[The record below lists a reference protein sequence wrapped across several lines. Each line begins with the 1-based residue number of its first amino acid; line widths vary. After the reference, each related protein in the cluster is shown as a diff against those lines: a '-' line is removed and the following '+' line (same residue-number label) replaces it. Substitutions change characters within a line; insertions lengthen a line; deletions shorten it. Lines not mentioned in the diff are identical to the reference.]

1 MNDIS
6 KLFTLPFQDPVLI
19 FAFALIIFLI
29 IPLVFERLH
38 VPSIIGLL
46 LIGAVVGPNGF
57 GLLERDTTF
66 ILLGQVG
73 LLYIMFVAG
82 LEIDLAGFLRNRNRS
97 LGFGAATFFLPQ
109 VLGTLM
115 SVYFLG
121 YGWLTSILIAS
132 MFASHTLLA
141 YPIASRLGINRNDAV
156 TTTVGGTIIT
166 DTAALLVL
174 AVVAAA
180 SMGEIGPRF
189 WLTLIPSVLI
199 YGFVVLRGL
208 PPLGRWFFRSVR
220 GGGIAEFSF
229 ILAAVYLCAFLAEL
243 AGLEPIIG
251 AFLAGLALNRL
262 VPGTSPLMNRIEFL
276 GNAIFIPFFLVATGM
291 LVDFQL
297 LISDRSAWLVAG
309 SMAVA
314 VTVTKY
320 LAAIVTQRIFK
331 YSHDEG
337 MVIFGLSVPQAAATL
352 AAAFVGIEIGLFDGA
367 ILNGTILM
375 ILVTCLIG
383 PYVTQIYGRRVATAD
398 SLAIFKAGDAP
409 QRIMIPL
416 SNPQT
421 AQGLMDV
428 AFMLRSKSSGEAVFP
443 ISVVRE
449 AHDVQ
454 RRVAQAERLLGHT
467 VVVAAEADVPSIPLT
482 RVDKNPATA
491 LIRAATEQRISDIII
506 GWNGQKSAQQR
517 IFGGIIDRVVEQAQQ
532 QVLVCKL
539 EHAVNITRR
548 VVVTLPPYIDYH
560 PGFYKAIQTLKQLV
574 EQLGVKVVVLAVQGD
589 VNRIE
594 QRFSDV
600 EGKMDATFIGVTS
613 WRALL
618 QLLDQETTRDDIV
631 MVFSARSGT
640 VAYDAFLDRL
650 PSELAG
656 RGLSFIV
663 LFPSRLMMAD
673 EPHTQVAP
681 LANLRREHILFD
693 QSVTSFKEAI
703 SRLLASKFAEDSNL
717 HKSIAQLLSEDETS
731 YTTEVLPGVLL
742 PHAHVKGLT
751 ESTLLIGIF
760 PHGIAH
766 AKASEPVRLV
776 AFLLS
781 PLELSSQEHLTCLSD
796 VAHWFS
802 ETTDNIDLARLNDE
816 TRAKNWLLAAATGG
830 EPPLSLVTG

>member
-6 KLFTLPFQDPVLI
+6 KLFTVPFQDPVLI

-29 IPLVFERLH
+29 IPLVFERLN
-38 VPSIIGLL
+38 VPSIIGL
-46 LIGAVVGPNGF
+46 IVVGAVVGPNGF

-66 ILLGQVG
+66 VLLGQVG

-121 YGWLTSILIAS
+121 YDWLTSILIAS

-180 SMGEIGPRF
+180 SIGEIGLRF
-189 WLTLIPSVLI
+189 WLTLIPSVII
-199 YGFVVLRGL
+199 YTFVVLRGL

-262 VPGTSPLMNRIEFL
+262 VPTTSPLMNRIEFL

-314 VTVTKY
+314 VTITKY

-383 PYVTQIYGRRVATAD
+383 PYITQIYGRRVATAD
-398 SLAIFKAGDAP
+398 SLAVFKPGEAP
-409 QRIMIPL
+409 QRIMVPL
-416 SNPQT
+416 ANPQT
-421 AQGLMDV
+421 AQGLMDI
-428 AFMLRSKSSGEAVFP
+428 AFMLRQKNSTEAIFP

-449 AHDVQ
+449 AHDVP
-454 RRVAQAERLLGHT
+454 RRVAQAERLLGHA

-482 RVDKNPATA
+482 RVDRNPASA
-491 LIRAATEQRISDIII
+491 LIRAATEQRISDIVI
-506 GWNGQKSAQQR
+506 GWNGQSPAPQR
-517 IFGGIIDRVVEQAQQ
+517 IFGGIIDRVVDQAPQ
-532 QVLVCKL
+532 QVLVCRL
-539 EHAVNITRR
+539 EHAVNTTRR
-548 VVVTLPPYIDYH
+548 MVVVLPQFIEYN
-560 PGFYKAIQTLKQLV
+560 PGFYKAVQTLKQLS
-574 EQLGVKVVVLAVQGD
+574 EQLGVKVIVLAVQAD
-589 VNRIE
+589 VIRLE
-594 QRFSDV
+594 QRFSEV
-600 EGKMDATFIGVTS
+600 EGKMDTTFIGVTS

-618 QLLDQETTRDDIV
+618 QLLDQETTHDDIV
-631 MVFSARSGT
+631 IVFSARSGT
-640 VAYDAFLDRL
+640 VAYDPFLDRL
-650 PSELAG
+650 PGELG
-656 RGLSFIV
+656 DRHFSFIA
-663 LFPSRLMMAD
+663 LYPSRLMLAD
-673 EPHTQVAP
+673 EPHTEVTP
-681 LANLRREHILFD
+681 LANLKREHIVFD
-693 QSVTSFKEAI
+693 SSISTFNEAMNL
-703 SRLLASKFAEDSNL
+703 LLASKISEDSGLYRNIVRVL
-717 HKSIAQLLSEDETS
+717 TEEENS
-731 YTTEVLPGVLL
+731 YTTEVLPGILL
-742 PHAHVKGLT
+742 PHAHIRGLT
-751 ESTLLIGIF
+751 ESVLLIGIF
-760 PHGIAH
+760 PHGIKH
-766 AKASEPVRLV
+766 EQASEPVRLV

-781 PLELSSQEHLTCLSD
+781 PLELSPQEHLTCLSD

-802 ETTDNIDLARLNDE
+802 ETTDNIDLASLSDE
-816 TRAKNWLLAAATGG
+816 AYAKDWLLAAATGS
-830 EPPLSLVTG
+830 EPPLSPVTG

>member
-6 KLFTLPFQDPVLI
+6 KLFSAPFQDPVLI

-29 IPLVFERLH
+29 IPLVFDRLNI
-38 VPSIIGLL
+38 PSIIGLL

-57 GLLERDTTF
+57 GLLARDTTF

-97 LGFGAATFFLPQ
+97 LGFGAATFVLPQ

-115 SVYFLG
+115 AVYFLG
-121 YGWLTSILIAS
+121 YGWLTSILMAS

-141 YPIASRLGINRNDAV
+141 YPIASRLGITRNDAV

-180 SMGEIGPRF
+180 STGEIGPGF
-189 WLTLIPSVLI
+189 WLTLIPSVMI

-262 VPGTSPLMNRIEFL
+262 VPSSSALMNRIEFL

-320 LAAIVTQRIFK
+320 LAAMVTRRIFN
-331 YSHDEG
+331 YSPDEG

-367 ILNGTILM
+367 ILNGVILM
-375 ILVTCLIG
+375 ILATCLIG

-398 SLAIFKAGDAP
+398 SLAVFRPGDAP

-416 SNPQT
+416 ANPQT
-421 AQGLMDV
+421 APRLMDI
-428 AFMLRSKSSGEAVFP
+428 AFMLRPKSSREAVFP

-454 RRVAQAERLLGHT
+454 KRVAQAERLLGH
-467 VVVAAEADVPSIPLT
+467 VVVIAAEADVPSIPLT
-482 RVDKNPATA
+482 RVDQNPASA
-491 LIRAATEQRISDIII
+491 LVRAATEQRISDIVI

-517 IFGGIIDRVVEQAQQ
+517 IFGGIIDRVVAQAQQ
-532 QVLVCKL
+532 QILVCKL
-539 EHAVNITRR
+539 DHSVNVTRR
-548 VVVTLPPYIDYH
+548 IIVTLPPFIDYH
-560 PGFYKAIQTLKQLV
+560 PGLYKAIQTLKQLAD
-574 EQLGVKVVVLAVQGD
+574 QLGVSVLALAVQGD
-589 VNRIE
+589 VTKLK
-594 QRFSDV
+594 QRFDDI
-600 EGKMDATFIGVTS
+600 EGNLTVHFESMPS
-613 WRALL
+613 WRTLL
-618 QLLDQETTRDDIV
+618 QRLEQETTRDDIV
-631 MVFSARSGT
+631 IVVSARAGT
-640 VAYDAFLDRL
+640 VTHDPFLDRL
-650 PSELAG
+650 PAELAE
-656 RGLSFIV
+656 RNYSFIV
-663 LFPSRLMMAD
+663 LFPSRLMMV
-673 EPHTQVAP
+673 EKPHAEVTP
-681 LANLRREHILFD
+681 LANLKREHILFD
-693 QSVTSFKEAI
+693 RQVTSFKDAI
-703 SRLLASKFAEDSNL
+703 SSLLASAFAEDGSL
-717 HKSIAQLLSEDETS
+717 RKSVARLLSEDDSS

-742 PHAHVKGLT
+742 PHAHVKGVT
-751 ESTLLIGIF
+751 ESTLLIGVF

-766 AKASEPVRLV
+766 AKASEPIRLV

-781 PLELSSQEHLTCLSD
+781 PLELSPQEHLTHLSD

-802 ETTDNIDLARLNDE
+802 ETTQGIDLASLSDE
-816 TRAKNWLLAAATGG
+816 GYAKDWLLAAAAGG
-830 EPPLSLVTG
+830 RQPLSPVAG